1 MSAFAAVSYNIRHAT
16 LDEGTDAWPRRR
28 EAVFDLVGELDPD
41 VLGLQEST
49 GDQQTEVQRRL
60 PGYEWAG
67 VADDPGS
74 GEHNPVGVR
83 ARFTLR
89 EAETVWLSET
99 PAVPGSVGW
108 DASFARVVTQARLRD
123 TVTGRDIA
131 VLNTHFDHE
140 GPTARA
146 ESARLLRE
154 RVDALDCEAVVL
166 GDFNARPGSRPHDLL
181 TGDGYDRPL
190 ADARARAATVEGP
203 ETTVTDFAS
212 PDPGR
217 ELDHVFVTDGLAVD
231 RYRVCDRTREGGR
244 YPSDHLPVLAR
255 LQFLQH

>member
-16 LDEGTDAWPRRR
+16 LDEGRDAWPRRKA
-28 EAVFDLVGELDPD
+28 AVFGLLADLDPD

-49 GDQQTEVQRRL
+49 GDQHAEVQERL

-67 VADDPGS
+67 VGDPGS
-74 GEHNPVGVR
+74 GAHNPVGVR
-83 ARFTLR
+83 DRFALR
-89 EAETVWLSET
+89 EAETAWLSET
-99 PAVPGSVGW
+99 PAVQGSVGW
-108 DASFARVVTQARLRD
+108 DASFARVVTRLRLRD
-123 TVTGRDIA
+123 TATGRGLA
-131 VLNTHFDHE
+131 VFNTHFDHE

-166 GDFNARPGSRPHDLL
+166 GDFNARPGSQPHDVL

-190 ADARARAATVEGP
+190 ADARDRAATVEGP
-203 ETTVTDFAS
+203 ETTVTDFES
-212 PDPGR
+212 PDSGR

-231 RYRVCDRTREGGR
+231 RYRVCDRAREGGR
-244 YPSDHLPVLAR
+244 YPSDHLPLFAR
-255 LQFLQH
+255 LRFRER

>member
-16 LDEGTDAWPRRR
+16 LDEGRDAWPRRKA
-28 EAVFDLVGELDPD
+28 AVFGLLADLDPD

-49 GDQQTEVQRRL
+49 GDQHAEVQERL

-67 VADDPGS
+67 VGDPGS
-74 GEHNPVGVR
+74 GAHNPVGVR
-83 ARFTLR
+83 DRFALR
-89 EAETVWLSET
+89 EAETAWLSET
-99 PAVPGSVGW
+99 PAVQGSVGW
-108 DASFARVVTQARLRD
+108 DASFARVVTRLRLRD
-123 TVTGRDIA
+123 TATGRGLA
-131 VLNTHFDHE
+131 VFNTHFDHE

-166 GDFNARPGSRPHDLL
+166 GDFNARPGSQPHDVL

-190 ADARARAATVEGP
+190 ADARDRAATVEGP
-203 ETTVTDFAS
+203 ETTVTDFES

-231 RYRVCDRTREGGR
+231 RYRVCDRAREGGR
-244 YPSDHLPVLAR
+244 YPSDHLPLFAR
-255 LQFLQH
+255 LRFRER

>member
-1 MSAFAAVSYNIRHAT
+1 MSAFGVVSYNIRHAT
-16 LDEGTDAWPRRR
+16 LDEGRDEWPHRKA
-28 EAVFDLVGELDPD
+28 AVFELLGDLDPD

-49 GDQQTEVQRRL
+49 GDQHAEVQRRL

-74 GEHNPVGVR
+74 GEHNPIGVR
-83 ARFTLR
+83 DRFALQ
-89 EAETVWLSET
+89 EAETAWLSET
-99 PAVPGSVGW
+99 PAVAGSVGW
-108 DASFARVVTQARLRD
+108 DASFARVVTQLRLRD
-123 TVTGRDIA
+123 TATGRELA

-154 RVDALDCEAVVL
+154 RVDVLDCETVVL
-166 GDFNARPGSRPHDLL
+166 GDFNARPGSRPHSVL

-190 ADARARAATVEGP
+190 ADARTRAGTVEGP
-203 ETTVTDFAS
+203 ETTVTDFES

-217 ELDHVFVTDGLAVD
+217 ELDHVFVTGGLAVD
-231 RYRVCDRTREGGR
+231 RYRVCDRAREDGR
-244 YPSDHLPVLAR
+244 YPSDHLPIVVRVRFAGG
-255 LQFLQH
+255 